1 MNCLFRLLLFCSG
14 LLILFLW
21 YVYLDDRL
29 KGVVFFWFIPLLGG
43 FLIIAS
49 IAEGG
54 DKEKD

>member
-1 MNCLFRLLLFCSG
+1 MTDSKELF
-14 LLILFLW
+14 
-21 YVYLDDRL
+21 
-29 KGVVFFWFIPLLGG
+29 FFWFIPLLGG